1 MVLPAATHY
10 ETDGVY
16 VSMTGRAQ
24 RLRPGATPPAGAAP
38 GWELLIALSH
48 RLGAPPPY
56 RSAARAFAAAAAA
69 RPALAGLDYDVIGV
83 LGAPVAAVTPVS
95 PNGVNGPREAAGTGL
110 PLVTTTRI
118 FGNAAA
124 HRSEALAAV
133 RTGAELVLNPAEG
146 ERLGLADGARARLR
160 SPHGECTL
168 TVRLADDHPAGAAFV
183 TTGVPGAG
191 VERLLPADRGPVNVE
206 IEAVVVDE
214 RFLVVVIKAAVV
226 VFVVITA
233 FAYTLLWERKLIG
246 RFQAR
251 YGPNR
256 AGPVGYLQP
265 LADVVKLIFKEDF
278 VPQGGQPPPL
288 PDRAHDLGLR
298 RRRGDRRDPVGRRRS
313 RSSAT
318 TSRASAPT
326 SSIGVLFL
334 FALSGL
340 GFYGLILGGWASGNK
355 YSLLGAARTA
365 AQLVS
370 YEVAMGLSVIGVI
383 MMAQSLSLVDI
394 VHAQADTAWYILFQ
408 PLGFLIFVV
417 AAVAETNR
425 APFDMPE
432 AESELVAGYHTE
444 YGGLKFAMFFLA
456 EYINMIIISALG
468 ATLFLGGFSGP
479 FLPRLRVARAQGRGA
494 AVPLHLAARHAAPP
508 ALRPPDEARLE
519 GAAAAGDAQPRG
531 DGDRRR
537 PRIRELVSRVA
548 DIVASPAASQN
559 DAASSA
565 APIFPNRG

>member
-1 MVLPAATHY
+1 M
-10 ETDGVY
+10 
-16 VSMTGRAQ
+16 
-24 RLRPGATPPAGAAP
+24 
-38 GWELLIALSH
+38 
-48 RLGAPPPY
+48 
-56 RSAARAFAAAAAA
+56 
-69 RPALAGLDYDVIGV
+69 
-83 LGAPVAAVTPVS
+83 
-95 PNGVNGPREAAGTGL
+95 
-110 PLVTTTRI
+110 
-118 FGNAAA
+118 
-124 HRSEALAAV
+124 
-133 RTGAELVLNPAEG
+133 
-146 ERLGLADGARARLR
+146 
-160 SPHGECTL
+160 
-168 TVRLADDHPAGAAFV
+168 
-183 TTGVPGAG
+183 
-191 VERLLPADRGPVNVE
+191 
-206 IEAVVVDE
+206 DE
-214 RFLVVVIKAAVV
+214 RFLVVLIKAVVV

-278 VPQGGQPPPL
+278 VPRGANRFLFQIAPMISVFAAVAAIAVIPWGDGFEL
-288 PDRAHDLGLR
+288 WGHHVAGVGADLN
-298 RRRGDRRDPVGRRRS
+298 
-313 RSSAT
+313 
-318 TSRASAPT
+318 
-326 SSIGVLFL
+326 IGVLFL

-370 YEVAMGLSVIGVI
+370 YEVAMGLSVVGVV

-394 VHAQADTAWYILFQ
+394 VHAQRDAVWYVLFQ

-456 EYINMIIISALG
+456 EYINMIIVSALG

-479 FLPRLRVARAQGRGA
+479 LLPGFLWLAIKVAAMLFFFIWLRATLPRLRYDRLMKLGWKVLLPLATLNLVVTAVVVALGF
-494 AVPLHLAARHAAPP
+494 
-508 ALRPPDEARLE
+508 
-519 GAAAAGDAQPRG
+519 
-531 DGDRRR
+531 
-537 PRIRELVSRVA
+537 S
-548 DIVASPAASQN
+548 N
-559 DAASSA
+559 
-565 APIFPNRG
+565 